1 MSGHR
6 NAALASRIEEILLLT
21 VWELGPQAAYGVPI
35 RERVQRLLGRRVSIG
50 AIYVPLERMV
60 ERGWLRAAAG
70 EPTPVRGGRRKRY
83 YHVTARGLRALRE
96 TRRTTERAW
105 SALSDAEWK
114 TRRT

>member
-1 MSGHR
+1 MGGHR
-6 NAALASRIEEILLLT
+6 NAALLSRIEEILLLT
-21 VWELGPQAAYGVPI
+21 VWELGPEVAYGVPI
-35 RERVQRLLGRRVSIG
+35 RERVQRVLGRRMSIG

-83 YHVTARGLRALRE
+83 YRVTARGLRALRE
-96 TRRTTERAW
+96 TRQMTERAW

-114 TRRT
+114 TRRA